1 MLNHRTNFG
10 ALQEEEI
17 AAADHLF
24 TTPTAALKLIAIG
37 HPGVFKMIRH
47 RWGTRYLNDALNRM
61 ILQAAEHRK
70 MPDFMER
77 RETIRKPF
85 TMEEAMALM
94 TILETHEKYLKGQ
107 SASSDK

>member
-1 MLNHRTNFG
+1 
-10 ALQEEEI
+10 
-17 AAADHLF
+17 
-24 TTPTAALKLIAIG
+24 
-37 HPGVFKMIRH
+37 
-47 RWGTRYLNDALNRM
+47 
-61 ILQAAEHRK
+61 

-94 TILETHEKYLKGQ
+94 TILETHEKYLKEQ